1 MPFTELIL
9 VGIGLAADAFAVAM
23 CRGFEAKR
31 FTWKNGLLTSFF
43 FGFFQAA
50 MPLIG
55 FLLASLFADEIEAF
69 DHWVA
74 FGLLGFLGIKMVY
87 EGVKEEVRKHR
98 EKAAAKEGS
107 REEARPQVK
116 SGAVSFD
123 AIKAAIAAKRRRVA
137 ETADGIAVSD
147 ADSAAETAVSDVK
160 KTKERF
166 DLKGLIVMAFATSID
181 ALIIGVTFAFLDV
194 NIWESVSVI
203 GIITF
208 VLSLFGVFLGTK
220 IGAKLGGKAEILGG
234 IILVAIG
241 LKILLEHLEILVL

>member
-9 VGIGLAADAFAVAM
+9 IGIGRAADAFAVAM

-31 FTWKNGLLTSFF
+31 FSWKNGFWTAFF

-55 FLLASLFADEIEAF
+55 FLLASLFADQIAAF

-74 FGLLGFLGIKMVY
+74 FGLLSFLGLKMIY
-87 EGVKEEVRKHR
+87 EGIKEEIQKRR
-98 EKAAAKEGS
+98 EKAAATESNKVTGNKPAVTAGAINYKQIEKIIAEK
-107 REEARPQVK
+107 RKKADEEAGYLNEGTVAEAKPVEDKKGCK
-116 SGAVSFD
+116 SG
-123 AIKAAIAAKRRRVA
+123 
-137 ETADGIAVSD
+137 
-147 ADSAAETAVSDVK
+147 
-160 KTKERF
+160 F

-181 ALIIGVTFAFLDV
+181 ALIIGVTFAFLEV

-203 GIITF
+203 GVITF
-208 VLSLFGVFLGTK
+208 VLSLFGVFLGSK

-234 IILVAIG
+234 VILVGIG
-241 LKILLEHLEILVL
+241 LKILLEHLGILVL